1 MNHDALR
8 ELTGAYA
15 LGALGAE
22 EKRALEAHLASCA
35 ECAAEVRAFG
45 EVARGLDQ
53 AVPQIDPP
61 ASLRGRVIAR
71 VEGLAAKSTV
81 PPVVLS
87 RPESTERFPGTV
99 WLALAASLIAGVL
112 GFYALSLRN
121 RVQVLEGELTDAR
134 KRAAAAELVVQT
146 IEKRA
151 DNLQRT
157 SDIVRAADVVDFKLK
172 GTGPGSAASGRAFVS
187 RSRGVVFIAQ
197 NLPPLDPGKTYQ
209 LWVINEDDKAH
220 PLDAGIFAPDA
231 SGAAAITTALNVSKP
246 ATVAVTL
253 EPAGGVPAP
262 TGGFYLLGSL

>member
-15 LGALGAE
+15 LGALSAE
-22 EKRALEAHLASCA
+22 EKRALETHLASCA

-45 EVARGLDQ
+45 DVARGLDQ

-71 VEGLAAKSTV
+71 VESLAAKSAV
-81 PPVVLS
+81 PPVVS
-87 RPESTERFPGTV
+87 RPQSSERSSGAV

-112 GFYALSLRN
+112 GFYVLSLRD
-121 RVQVLEGELTDAR
+121 RVQVLQGELVDAR

-146 IEKRA
+146 MEKRA
-151 DNLQRT
+151 DALQRT
-157 SDIVRAADVVDFKLK
+157 SDIVRAADVVDFRLQGQGLGK
-172 GTGPGSAASGRAFVS
+172 TASGRAFVS

-197 NLPPLDPGKTYQ
+197 NLPPLEPGKTYQ
-209 LWVINEDDKAH
+209 LWVIPEGES
-220 PLDAGIFAPDA
+220 PLSAGIFAPDSGGVA
-231 SGAAAITTALNVSKP
+231 SITTALNVPNPK
-246 ATVAVTL
+246 TVAVTI

-262 TGGFYLLGSL
+262 TGDIYLAGSI